1 MPADTFR
8 HNTSQIRANC
18 GVFQATLTC
27 TWRSVTMVLP
37 AFFTGAVQP
46 SGFQPVG
53 GTRYARA
60 PAVMNTK

>member
-1 MPADTFR
+1 MPAETFR
-8 HNTSQIRANC
+8 HSTSQISTNC

-37 AFFTGAVQP
+37 AFFAGAVQP

-53 GTRYARA
+53 GTR
-60 PAVMNTK
+60 